1 MFRGILGKAAAFALM
16 LAAEICVFGEEK
28 VLLLDS
34 QAGGGPVDVRL
45 GFDEK
50 WFESGSGFVYSHE
63 IARLACFLAD
73 SSYTDVLSNPYENLL
88 KKNYRTLG
96 VDEGEMEFNYDVDYA
111 DSIWGNDQCAS
122 SFAVRR
128 IAGAGGKRKT
138 LVFCVLRGTPFGANE
153 WLSNLNINDAGGTQ
167 NEIHKGFAYAASVAH
182 TQLISFMLRHKVD
195 PTESCIL
202 ITGHS
207 RGAAVANLL
216 SMILLSDNFFD
227 EGSIFTYTFAAP
239 NTTTDEN
246 AHDAKYGFIWNI
258 VNPEDIVPAV
268 PLYRGNWKFTKYGR
282 TKAFVSAATAGKS
295 GFDEKYVPR
304 INSLYTRISGRGY
317 VPFTTGPLVPILVT
331 RLFESLAS
339 NVDKYYSGFLN
350 LHSKFSSLMKKTFP
364 DNEEEDEI
372 PGDVKKGRVG
382 KWIVAWMN
390 RRTGGGVDYLKLAF
404 TDMHTNDVYLSFMA
418 ALGEDEAFSEMN
430 YSVAVVSG
438 TEEVGIFDEEG
449 NVMARVMNGKIKYDD
464 IRLPVVLIPVGV
476 RSVMI
481 GCPVSESYKVCV
493 TDETFLP
500 TPCPVVAEYFDAA
513 GVYIESSRKEYLYP
527 RTGRVYEFEAGKP
540 RIEKFVEGGREI
552 ERVKMAGTDAKSV
565 IKAADLK
572 PQLKFNV
579 AAELFTDTNWNLGV
593 GIHVGNQMIFGSL
606 MTSQGLTRFGKALE
620 VSPGIGNQLS
630 IFANIKFENEAFG
643 RCLWLERDDDGDK
656 MFNFVP
662 SFRSSLSMKMI
673 GRFTLFSAGVFDFK
687 IDGFNDEAFD
697 DDVRRRSISTFRI
710 SDKVRVAP
718 SIQFGA
724 RF

>member
-1 MFRGILGKAAAFALM
+1 MFRGILRKAAAVLFA
-16 LAAEICVFGEEK
+16 AAVCAFGEEK

-34 QAGGGPVDVRL
+34 QAGGGPVEVQV

-50 WFESGSGFVYSHE
+50 WFEGGSGFEYSHD

-73 SSYTDVLSNPYENLL
+73 SSYTDVLSNPDGNLL
-88 KKNYRTLG
+88 KKNYETLG
-96 VDEGEMEFNYDVDYA
+96 VDGGAMEFNYDVDYSN
-111 DSIWGNDQCAS
+111 SIWGNDQCAS
-122 SFAVRR
+122 SFALRK
-128 IAGAGGKRKT
+128 ISGAGGKRKT

-239 NTTTDEN
+239 NTTTDSD

-258 VNPEDIVPAV
+258 VNPEDIVPTV
-268 PLYRGNWKFTKYGR
+268 PLYRGNWKFTKYGK

-295 GFDEKYVPR
+295 EFDGKYVPK
-304 INSLYTRISGRGY
+304 INSLYTRISGRDY
-317 VPFTTGPLVPILVT
+317 APFTTGPLVPILVT

-350 LHSKFSSLMKKTFP
+350 LHSKFSSVMKKMFP
-364 DNEEEDEI
+364 DKEDEDET
-372 PGDVKKGRVG
+372 PGDVKKGKIG

-404 TDMHTNDVYLSFMA
+404 TDMHTNDVYLSFMT
-418 ALGEDEAFSEMN
+418 ALDENEAFTETD
-430 YSVAVVSG
+430 YSVAIVSG
-438 TEEVGIFDEEG
+438 TEEVGVFDENG

-481 GCPVSESYKVCV
+481 GCPVSEGYKVCV
-493 TDETFLP
+493 TDETLLP
-500 TPCPVVAEYFDAA
+500 TPCPVVTEYFDAA

-540 RIEKFVEGGREI
+540 RIEKFLEGGREI
-552 ERVKMAGTDAKSV
+552 ERVKMAKADAKSAV
-565 IKAADLK
+565 KAADLK

-579 AAELFTDTNWNLGV
+579 TPELYTDTNWNLGGGV
-593 GIHVGNQMIFGSL
+593 HVGNQMIFGSL

-630 IFANIKFENEAFG
+630 VFANIKFENEAFG

-673 GRFTLFSAGVFDFK
+673 GRLTIFSAGVFDFK
-687 IDGFNDEAFD
+687 IEDFNDEAFD

-718 SIQFGA
+718 SIQFGV